1 MHGAV
6 LLVMLA
12 IDSSLDR
19 IGLISLTVS
28 FSFLLG
34 GCGGPLTGIITST
47 EKNSIV
53 ISVGQA
59 DGVREGDIFWVWGK
73 EAVPNG
79 GVVTVRVG
87 VIRIVKI
94 LGKHSALG
102 EVSYGEAEAG
112 QQAQRVG
119 GGRR

>member
-1 MHGAV
+1 MHDV
-6 LLVMLA
+6 VHLVMLA
-12 IDSSLDR
+12 IDSSLQR
-19 IGLISLTVS
+19 IGLIFLTAS

-47 EKNSIV
+47 EKNGIV

-59 DGVREGDIFWVWGK
+59 DGVREGDIFWVWRE

-87 VIRIVKI
+87 IIRIVKI
-94 LGKHSALG
+94 LGKHTALG
-102 EVSYGEAEAG
+102 ELFYGKAEAG
-112 QQAQRVG
+112 QQAQRVEG
-119 GGRR
+119 GGR